1 MLSLARVGLAMG
13 LGLRRSP
20 PTRLL
25 LSLDQ
30 RAAASPLQP
39 RRRLLCRNVNSTFL
53 LCQDSKARRGEFRS
67 CLRRELGGTAARLQ
81 HENHQASISV
91 ATALPTGAHT
101 VKVIFNDHQ
110 ACELNYI
117 WLRDNCSCPEC
128 VHPKSKQKLVDTA
141 GLDYNVRPVS
151 MEVSADGSLEVTWGD
166 STGTHQSSYS
176 PLWSVPVFALNCMM
190 WP

>member
-39 RRRLLCRNVNSTFL
+39 RRRLLCR
-53 LCQDSKARRGEFRS
+53 
-67 CLRRELGGTAARLQ
+67 TAARLQ

>member
-1 MLSLARVGLAMG
+1 MASCARSLLAPLSRHV
-13 LGLRRSP
+13 
-20 PTRLL
+20 
-25 LSLDQ
+25 
-30 RAAASPLQP
+30 AASLSSARADLLRKGVTPTLQHV
-39 RRRLLCRNVNSTFL
+39 RRYH
-53 LCQDSKARRGEFRS
+53 QKRRT
-67 CLRRELGGTAARLQ
+67 GTAARLQ